1 MKAEDVFT
9 ENELKQT
16 QSDRKVVLM
25 MVGTAWMLRL
35 LVAAFLYRDLL
46 DPARDYWHF
55 AWEVGQV
62 ARSIALHQGFGSP
75 LHGWTGPTAMLPPIY
90 PYLLAIVFRIC
101 GLCSGLSAFTILAIN
116 GLFSALTCIPIFY
129 TTKRALG
136 FGMAK
141 SAGWMW
147 VFYPFAIYFSAG
159 RVWDYALTALLL
171 ALCFWATQ
179 SLHQKKLR
187 LWVGYGALWGVTA
200 LVNPSVL
207 ATFPFLLAIATFR
220 ARREHMKWRKSCLCA
235 VLAMIFVITPWM
247 ARNYSKMHVFAPIR
261 DNFWMEFW
269 VGNTGDTSDL
279 VPNWAHPSSSAVEM
293 EKFQTEGEIAY
304 ISHKKA
310 SSLDF
315 LRKHPGLFL
324 QLCIRRM
331 GYYWTGIWSFQSSY
345 LNSEP
350 TALPN
355 ILLCIV
361 LSVLMLR
368 GIFQW
373 WRSDQDS
380 AIYYVVMIVFFP
392 FVYYVTH
399 PLMDYRHPIEPQIV
413 ILVTVGWHSFKSSW
427 NARQVKLARS
437 SE

>member
-1 MKAEDVFT
+1 
-9 ENELKQT
+9 
-16 QSDRKVVLM
+16 
-25 MVGTAWMLRL
+25 
-35 LVAAFLYRDLL
+35 
-46 DPARDYWHF
+46 
-55 AWEVGQV
+55 
-62 ARSIALHQGFGSP
+62 
-75 LHGWTGPTAMLPPIY
+75 
-90 PYLLAIVFRIC
+90 
-101 GLCSGLSAFTILAIN
+101 
-116 GLFSALTCIPIFY
+116 
-129 TTKRALG
+129 
-136 FGMAK
+136 
-141 SAGWMW
+141 
-147 VFYPFAIYFSAG
+147 
-159 RVWDYALTALLL
+159 
-171 ALCFWATQ
+171 
-179 SLHQKKLR
+179 
-187 LWVGYGALWGVTA
+187 
-200 LVNPSVL
+200 
-207 ATFPFLLAIATFR
+207 
-220 ARREHMKWRKSCLCA
+220 
-235 VLAMIFVITPWM
+235 
-247 ARNYSKMHVFAPIR
+247 
-261 DNFWMEFW
+261 
-269 VGNTGDTSDL
+269 
-279 VPNWAHPSSSAVEM
+279 M